1 MGATPLL
8 AEPLRWA
15 LVVVFTVVLGVHL
28 LHARRTG
35 GAHRFWHGGHAVMAA
50 AMACMVVP
58 GALATT
64 SAPLWFIGTGGA
76 AGAALV
82 YALLR
87 RWDGERTAL
96 PWLTLAAGLAVTA
109 YMCLMT
115 TGIAA
120 APLTWAAVAWV
131 GCEAVGWFTGV
142 LSRRPAVAL
151 AATAAD
157 RVVLGL
163 LALGMAYLFVAMQ
176 EAMQQMHVV

>member
-1 MGATPLL
+1 MGTTPLL
-8 AEPLRWA
+8 TEPLRWA
-15 LVVVFTVVLGVHL
+15 LVAVFAVALGLHL
-28 LHARRTG
+28 RHAVRAG
-35 GAHRFWHGGHAVMAA
+35 GTSRLWHGGHAVMAA

-64 SAPLWFIGTGGA
+64 SAPLWFIATGGA

-82 YALLR
+82 HALLR
-87 RWDGERTAL
+87 RWDGDRVGV
-96 PWLTLAAGLAVTA
+96 PWITLGVGLAVTA

-151 AATAAD
+151 GATAVD
-157 RVVLGL
+157 RVALGL
-163 LALGMAYLFVAMQ
+163 LALGTAYLFVAMQ
-176 EAMQQMHVV
+176 EAMQQMPMV